1 MRRSI
6 DWLKFAWAR
15 EPVIF
20 MSCVFGFS
28 GNLVSRGYFY
38 SIFITHEGLKFEL
51 AESFEVDIHS
61 TSPFVLYST
70 CLSGRPNLRFV
81 QSVDEGY
88 GQNNEVNTSCL
99 PM

>member
-1 MRRSI
+1 M

-28 GNLVSRGYFY
+28 GNLVSHGYFY
-38 SIFITHEGLKFEL
+38 SIFISHEALKFEL
-51 AESFEVDIHS
+51 ADSSEVDTV
-61 TSPFVLYST
+61 TSPLVLYST

-81 QSVDEGY
+81 QSMDEGY
-88 GQNNEVNTSCL
+88 CENDEVNTSCL

>member
-28 GNLVSRGYFY
+28 GNLVSQGYFY
-38 SIFITHEGLKFEL
+38 GIFILHEALKFESV
-51 AESFEVDIHS
+51 ESSEVDIV
-61 TSPFVLYST
+61 TSLIVLYSS

-81 QSVDEGY
+81 QSMDEEY
-88 GQNNEVNTSCL
+88 CENDEVNTSCL